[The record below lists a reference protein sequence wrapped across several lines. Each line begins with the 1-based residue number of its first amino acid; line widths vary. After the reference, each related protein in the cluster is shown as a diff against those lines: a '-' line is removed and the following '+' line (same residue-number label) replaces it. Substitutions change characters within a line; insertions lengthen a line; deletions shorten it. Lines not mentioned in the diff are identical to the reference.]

1 MVGKL
6 NMGKN
11 TGRAALLG
19 LVRVISAFACAL
31 LKNRTILAGYFLHSV
46 CYARIALFCPFLTSL
61 NQRESLS
68 TVLAFLFQ
76 SQSARSEFTL
86 A

>member
-6 NMGKN
+6 NMGKDI
-11 TGRAALLG
+11 GRSALLR
-19 LVRVISAFACAL
+19 LVRFISAFVCTVL
-31 LKNRTILAGYFLHSV
+31 INRTFLAGYFLHSV
-46 CYARIALFCPFLTSL
+46 CFARITLHSSFLTSL
-61 NQRESLS
+61 KQRASLS